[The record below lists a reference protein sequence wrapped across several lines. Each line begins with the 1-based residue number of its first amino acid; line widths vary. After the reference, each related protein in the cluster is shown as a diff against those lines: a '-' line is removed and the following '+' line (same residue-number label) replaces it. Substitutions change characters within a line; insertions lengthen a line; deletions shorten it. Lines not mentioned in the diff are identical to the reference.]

1 MLDPINRL
9 DFFKTTVAFY
19 AIVPKSNEKKML
31 QLFFNWNDFSW
42 LKKEKKG
49 EKKI

>member
-19 AIVPKSNEKKML
+19 AILYQTKSNEKKML
-31 QLFFNWNDFSW
+31 QLFFN
-42 LKKEKKG
+42 
-49 EKKI
+49 

>member
-19 AIVPKSNEKKML
+19 AILYQNQMRKKC
-31 QLFFNWNDFSW
+31 FNCFSI
-42 LKKEKKG
+42 EMIFHG
-49 EKKI
+49 